1 MKWAKSIKEEL
12 QFTISYIVSYSQ
24 RNLGMLVLNVR
35 NKKAQ
40 QLEHERINR

>member
-12 QFTISYIVSYSQ
+12 QFTVSFIVSNSQ
-24 RNLGMLVLNVR
+24 RNLGMVVLNVR

-40 QLEHERINR
+40 QLVHERINR